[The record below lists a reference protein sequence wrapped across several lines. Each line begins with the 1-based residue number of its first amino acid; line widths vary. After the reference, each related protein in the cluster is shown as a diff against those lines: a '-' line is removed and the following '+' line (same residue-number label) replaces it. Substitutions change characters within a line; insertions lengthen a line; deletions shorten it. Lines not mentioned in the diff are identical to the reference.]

1 MQIER
6 TQQHLQGIQT
16 DIDVQ
21 IFQIEQV
28 QKKIKSALFDI
39 AHSRHHPKQWIHSS
53 ECIPSDSEDTP
64 VPTPPESATS
74 CTMTATTIPSPNM
87 TVVPRSSAFTIRIL
101 LNGCPTTCIIDTGTI
116 GNDFVSTSFLQ
127 ANRLESFK
135 LKQRITLHK
144 VGNKKSDTDL
154 LTHYSP
160 LHITFSDGMQDFEFR
175 QQPWKFL
182 AYGIRDY
189 DCILGLEFLRQAK
202 AIIDVAN
209 RKIIISSTPK
219 Q

>member
-1 MQIER
+1 M
-6 TQQHLQGIQT
+6 
-16 DIDVQ
+16 
-21 IFQIEQV
+21 
-28 QKKIKSALFDI
+28 
-39 AHSRHHPKQWIHSS
+39 
-53 ECIPSDSEDTP
+53 
-64 VPTPPESATS
+64 
-74 CTMTATTIPSPNM
+74 
-87 TVVPRSSAFTIRIL
+87 
-101 LNGCPTTCIIDTGTI
+101 IDTGTI
-116 GNDFVSTSFLQ
+116 ENDFVSTSFLQ

-135 LKQRITLHK
+135 LKQHITLHK